1 MAIKFTN
8 GSWNENFFILFTY
21 LIISGCGQKKVE
33 VKPLED
39 SNIDSQMIK
48 AYNEGLTA
56 LDNKDYMLAV
66 KKFGEAEILYPQS
79 IWAPRSAL
87 MTAYSYYVYERYFDT
102 IFELERFL
110 KTYPEHNSQNYA
122 YYLLGLAYYEQIVDE
137 KKDLEPIINSKKYFQ
152 IIINEYPGSEYAA
165 DAEFK
170 LDLIKEILAAKEM
183 YLGRYYIEKEKWIP
197 AINRYKT
204 ILENY
209 DDTIYVEEAIHRLVE
224 IHYKVG
230 LINESKKYANL
241 LGYNYQSGEW
251 YEKSYKIFNKNYEK
265 PKIKTAKNK
274 KTIIQ
279 RLRSLI
285 N

>member
-1 MAIKFTN
+1 MKKYFI
-8 GSWNENFFILFTY
+8 FFIFFTY

-87 MTAYSYYVYERYFDT
+87 MTAYSYYVYERYYDT

-110 KTYPEHNSQNYA
+110 KTYPEHKRQNYA

>member
-1 MAIKFTN
+1 MKKIFI
-8 GSWNENFFILFTY
+8 FFIFFTY
-21 LIISGCGQKKVE
+21 LVISGCGQKKVE

-39 SNIDSQMIK
+39 TNIDSQMIK

-56 LDNKDYMLAV
+56 LDNNDYMLAV

-87 MTAYSYYVYERYFDT
+87 MTAYSYYVYGRYFDT

-110 KTYPEHNSQNYA
+110 KTYPEHKRQNYA

-170 LDLIKEILAAKEM
+170 LDLIKEIMAAKEM

>member
-1 MAIKFTN
+1 MKKYFI
-8 GSWNENFFILFTY
+8 FFIFFTY
-21 LIISGCGQKKVE
+21 LIITGCGQKKVE

-39 SNIDSQMIK
+39 TNIDSQMIK

-56 LDNKDYMLAV
+56 LDNNDYMLAV

-87 MTAYSYYVYERYFDT
+87 MTAYSYYVYGRYFDT

-110 KTYPEHNSQNYA
+110 KTYPEHNRQNYA

-165 DAEFK
+165 DAKFK

-183 YLGRYYIEKEKWIP
+183 YLGRYYIEKEKWIS
-197 AINRYKT
+197 AINRYKI
-204 ILENY
+204 ILEKY

-230 LINESKKYANL
+230 LIDESKKYANL

-251 YEKSYKIFNKNYEK
+251 YEKSYKIFNKDYEK
-265 PKIKTAKNK
+265 PKIKTVKNK

>member
-1 MAIKFTN
+1 MKKIFI
-8 GSWNENFFILFTY
+8 FFIFFTY

-39 SNIDSQMIK
+39 TNIDSQMIK

-110 KTYPEHNSQNYA
+110 KTYPEHNRQNYA

-230 LINESKKYANL
+230 LIDESKKYANL

>member
-1 MAIKFTN
+1 MKKIFI
-8 GSWNENFFILFTY
+8 FFIFFTY

-39 SNIDSQMIK
+39 TNIDSQMIK

-110 KTYPEHNSQNYA
+110 KTYPEHNRQNYA

-224 IHYKVG
+224 IHYKIG
-230 LINESKKYANL
+230 LIDESKKYANL

>member
-1 MAIKFTN
+1 MKKYFI
-8 GSWNENFFILFTY
+8 FFIFFTY

-39 SNIDSQMIK
+39 TNIDSQMIK

-110 KTYPEHNSQNYA
+110 KTYPEHNRQNYA

-230 LINESKKYANL
+230 LIDESKKYANL

-265 PKIKTAKNK
+265 PQIKTAKNK

>member
-1 MAIKFTN
+1 MKKI
-8 GSWNENFFILFTY
+8 FIFSIFFTY
-21 LIISGCGQKKVE
+21 LIILGCGQKKVE

-39 SNIDSQMIK
+39 TNIDSQMIK
-48 AYNEGLTA
+48 AYNEGLIA

-66 KKFGEAEILYPQS
+66 KKFSEAEILYPQS

-110 KTYPEHNSQNYA
+110 KTYPEHNRQNYA

-183 YLGRYYIEKEKWIP
+183 YLGRFYIEKEKWIP

-230 LINESKKYANL
+230 LIDESKKYANL

-251 YEKSYKIFNKNYEK
+251 YEKSYKIFNKDYEK

>member
-1 MAIKFTN
+1 MKKIFI
-8 GSWNENFFILFTY
+8 FFVFFTY

-87 MTAYSYYVYERYFDT
+87 MTAYSYYVYERYLDT

-110 KTYPEHNSQNYA
+110 KTYPEHNRQNYA

-230 LINESKKYANL
+230 LIDESKKYANL

>member
-1 MAIKFTN
+1 MKKIFI
-8 GSWNENFFILFTY
+8 FFIFFTY

-33 VKPLED
+33 VKPLEKT
-39 SNIDSQMIK
+39 NIDSQMIK

-110 KTYPEHNSQNYA
+110 KTYPEHNRQNYA

>member
-1 MAIKFTN
+1 MKKIFI
-8 GSWNENFFILFTY
+8 FFVFFTY

-110 KTYPEHNSQNYA
+110 KTYPEHNRQNYA

-137 KKDLEPIINSKKYFQ
+137 KKALEPIINSKKYFQ

>member
-1 MAIKFTN
+1 MKKIFI
-8 GSWNENFFILFTY
+8 FFILFTY

-39 SNIDSQMIK
+39 TNIDSQMIK

-110 KTYPEHNSQNYA
+110 KTYPGHNRQNYA

-152 IIINEYPGSEYAA
+152 IIINEYPSSEYAA

-230 LINESKKYANL
+230 LIDESKKYANL

>member
-1 MAIKFTN
+1 MKKYFI
-8 GSWNENFFILFTY
+8 FFIFFTY

-39 SNIDSQMIK
+39 TNIDSQMIK

-110 KTYPEHNSQNYA
+110 KTYPEHNRQNYA

-183 YLGRYYIEKEKWIP
+183 YLGRYYIERQKWIP
-197 AINRYKT
+197 AINRYKI

-265 PKIKTAKNK
+265 PKIKTVKNK

>member
-1 MAIKFTN
+1 MKKIFI
-8 GSWNENFFILFTY
+8 FFVFFTY
-21 LIISGCGQKKVE
+21 LIISGCGQKKVD

-39 SNIDSQMIK
+39 TNIDSQMIK

-79 IWAPRSAL
+79 IWAPRSVL

-110 KTYPEHNSQNYA
+110 KTYPEHNRQNYA

-170 LDLIKEILAAKEM
+170 LGLIKEILAAKEM

-224 IHYKVG
+224 IHYKIG
-230 LINESKKYANL
+230 LIDESKKYANL

-251 YEKSYKIFNKNYEK
+251 YEKSYKIFNKDYEK
-265 PKIKTAKNK
+265 PKIKTVKNK

>member
-1 MAIKFTN
+1 MKKYFI
-8 GSWNENFFILFTY
+8 FFIFFTY

-39 SNIDSQMIK
+39 TNIDSQMIK

-110 KTYPEHNSQNYA
+110 KTYPEHKRQNYA

-183 YLGRYYIEKEKWIP
+183 YLGRYYIEKEKWMP

-224 IHYKVG
+224 IHYKIG

>member
-1 MAIKFTN
+1 MKKYFI
-8 GSWNENFFILFTY
+8 FFIFFTY

-39 SNIDSQMIK
+39 TNIDSQMIK

-87 MTAYSYYVYERYFDT
+87 MTAYSYYVYERYLDT

-110 KTYPEHNSQNYA
+110 KTYPEHNRQNYA

-224 IHYKVG
+224 IHYKIG

>member
-1 MAIKFTN
+1 MKKIFI
-8 GSWNENFFILFTY
+8 FFVFFTY

-110 KTYPEHNSQNYA
+110 KTYPEHNRQNYA
-122 YYLLGLAYYEQIVDE
+122 YYLLGLAYYEQIIDE

>member
-1 MAIKFTN
+1 MKKIFIF
-8 GSWNENFFILFTY
+8 SILFIY

-39 SNIDSQMIK
+39 TNIDSQMIK

-110 KTYPEHNSQNYA
+110 KTYPEHNRQNYA

-224 IHYKVG
+224 IHYKIG

>member
-1 MAIKFTN
+1 MKKIFI
-8 GSWNENFFILFTY
+8 FFIFFTY

-39 SNIDSQMIK
+39 TNIDSQMIK

-110 KTYPEHNSQNYA
+110 KTYPEHNRQNYA

-152 IIINEYPGSEYAA
+152 IIINEYPSSEYAA

-230 LINESKKYANL
+230 LIDESKKYANL

-251 YEKSYKIFNKNYEK
+251 YEKSYKIFNKDYEK

>member
-1 MAIKFTN
+1 MKKYFI
-8 GSWNENFFILFTY
+8 FFIFFTY

-39 SNIDSQMIK
+39 TNIDSQMIK

-110 KTYPEHNSQNYA
+110 KTYPGHNRQNYA

>member
-1 MAIKFTN
+1 MKKYFI
-8 GSWNENFFILFTY
+8 FFIFFTY

-110 KTYPEHNSQNYA
+110 KTYPEHNRQNYA

-183 YLGRYYIEKEKWIP
+183 YLGRYYIEREKWIP
-197 AINRYKT
+197 AINRYKI

-265 PKIKTAKNK
+265 PKIKTVKNK

>member
-1 MAIKFTN
+1 MKKYFI
-8 GSWNENFFILFTY
+8 FFIFFTY

-48 AYNEGLTA
+48 AYNEGLTS

-87 MTAYSYYVYERYFDT
+87 MTASSYYVYERYFDT

-110 KTYPEHNSQNYA
+110 KTYPEHNRQNYA

-251 YEKSYKIFNKNYEK
+251 YEKSYKIFNKDYEK

>member
-1 MAIKFTN
+1 MKKYFI
-8 GSWNENFFILFTY
+8 FFIFFTY
-21 LIISGCGQKKVE
+21 LTISGCGQKKVE

-39 SNIDSQMIK
+39 TNIDSQMIK

-110 KTYPEHNSQNYA
+110 KTYPEHNRQNYA

>member
-1 MAIKFTN
+1 MKKYFI
-8 GSWNENFFILFTY
+8 FFIFFTY

-39 SNIDSQMIK
+39 TNIDSQMIK
-48 AYNEGLTA
+48 AYNEGLIA

-66 KKFGEAEILYPQS
+66 KKFSEAEILYPQS

-110 KTYPEHNSQNYA
+110 KTYPEHNRQNYA

-183 YLGRYYIEKEKWIP
+183 YLGRFYIEKEKWIP

-230 LINESKKYANL
+230 LIDESKKYANL

-251 YEKSYKIFNKNYEK
+251 YEKSYKIFNKDYEK

>member
-1 MAIKFTN
+1 MKKIFI
-8 GSWNENFFILFTY
+8 FFIFFTY

-39 SNIDSQMIK
+39 TNIDSQMIK

-110 KTYPEHNSQNYA
+110 KTYPEHNRQNYA

-265 PKIKTAKNK
+265 PKIKAAKNK

>member
-1 MAIKFTN
+1 MKKYFI
-8 GSWNENFFILFTY
+8 FFIFFTY

-110 KTYPEHNSQNYA
+110 KTYPEHNRQNYA
-122 YYLLGLAYYEQIVDE
+122 YYLLGLAYYEQIIDE

-230 LINESKKYANL
+230 LIDESKKYANL

-265 PKIKTAKNK
+265 PKIKAAKNK

>member
-1 MAIKFTN
+1 MKKYLI
-8 GSWNENFFILFTY
+8 FFIFFTY

-110 KTYPEHNSQNYA
+110 KTYPEHNRQNYA

-197 AINRYKT
+197 AINRYKI

-251 YEKSYKIFNKNYEK
+251 YEKSYKIFNKNYEQ

>member
-1 MAIKFTN
+1 MKKIFI
-8 GSWNENFFILFTY
+8 FFIFFTY
-21 LIISGCGQKKVE
+21 LTISGCGQKKVE

-110 KTYPEHNSQNYA
+110 KTYPGHNRQNYA

>member
-1 MAIKFTN
+1 MKKYFI
-8 GSWNENFFILFTY
+8 FFIFFTY

-39 SNIDSQMIK
+39 TNIDSQMIK

-87 MTAYSYYVYERYFDT
+87 MTAYSYYVYGRYFDT

-110 KTYPEHNSQNYA
+110 KTYPEHNRQNYA

>member
-1 MAIKFTN
+1 MKKIFI
-8 GSWNENFFILFTY
+8 FFIFFTY
-21 LIISGCGQKKVE
+21 LIISGCGQKKVD

-39 SNIDSQMIK
+39 TNIDSQMIK

-110 KTYPEHNSQNYA
+110 KTYPEHNRQNYA

-197 AINRYKT
+197 AINRYKI

>member
-1 MAIKFTN
+1 MKKIFI
-8 GSWNENFFILFTY
+8 FFIFFTY

-39 SNIDSQMIK
+39 TNIDSQMIK

-110 KTYPEHNSQNYA
+110 KTYPEHNRQNYA

-152 IIINEYPGSEYAA
+152 IIINEYPSSEYAA

-230 LINESKKYANL
+230 LIDESKKYANL

-265 PKIKTAKNK
+265 PKIETAKNK

>member
-1 MAIKFTN
+1 MKKIFI
-8 GSWNENFFILFTY
+8 FFVFFTY

-110 KTYPEHNSQNYA
+110 KTYPEHNRQNYA

-224 IHYKVG
+224 IHYKIG

-265 PKIKTAKNK
+265 PKIKTAKDK

>member
-1 MAIKFTN
+1 MKKIFI
-8 GSWNENFFILFTY
+8 FFIFFTY

-39 SNIDSQMIK
+39 TNIDSQMIK

-110 KTYPEHNSQNYA
+110 KTYPGHNRQNYA

-152 IIINEYPGSEYAA
+152 IIINEYPSSEYAA

-230 LINESKKYANL
+230 LIDESKKYANL

>member
-1 MAIKFTN
+1 MKKYFI
-8 GSWNENFFILFTY
+8 FFIFFTY

-39 SNIDSQMIK
+39 TNIDSQMIK

-110 KTYPEHNSQNYA
+110 KTYPEHNRQNYA

-152 IIINEYPGSEYAA
+152 IIINEYPSSEYAA

-230 LINESKKYANL
+230 LIDESKKYANL

>member
-1 MAIKFTN
+1 MKKYFI
-8 GSWNENFFILFTY
+8 FFILFTY

-39 SNIDSQMIK
+39 TNIDSQMIK
-48 AYNEGLTA
+48 AYNDGLTA
-56 LDNKDYMLAV
+56 LDNNNYMLAV

-87 MTAYSYYVYERYFDT
+87 MTAYSYYVYGRYFDT

-110 KTYPEHNSQNYA
+110 KTYPEHNRQNYA

-152 IIINEYPGSEYAA
+152 IIINEYPSSEYAA

-183 YLGRYYIEKEKWIP
+183 YLGRYYVEKEKWIP

-230 LINESKKYANL
+230 LIDESKKYANL

>member
-1 MAIKFTN
+1 MKKIFI
-8 GSWNENFFILFTY
+8 FFIFFTY

-39 SNIDSQMIK
+39 TNIDSQMIK
-48 AYNEGLTA
+48 AYNEGLAA

-110 KTYPEHNSQNYA
+110 KTYPEHNRQNYA

-137 KKDLEPIINSKKYFQ
+137 KKDVEPIINSKKYFQ